1 MKQPFFTAFMF
12 CFCFLAC
19 KQTPK
24 ATDNTATQAATDST
38 AQRALEA
45 AAAPKITPDSI
56 IVNVDSMGR
65 VTLGNRS
72 VTLEEL
78 PKLLVDSC
86 KTWKKTTGNAPK
98 TITYKSNGAMMG
110 IRGAVK
116 DAIQEA
122 QDSLKK

>member
-1 MKQPFFTAFMF
+1 MKQPFFTAFML

-24 ATDNTATQAATDST
+24 ATDNTATQTATDST

-45 AAAPKITPDSI
+45 AAAPNITPDSI

-86 KTWKKTTGNAPK
+86 KTLKKTTGNAPK

-122 QDSLKK
+122 RDSLKK

>member
-1 MKQPFFTAFMF
+1 MKQHYFTAFMLF
-12 CFCFLAC
+12 FCFLAC

-24 ATDNTATQAATDST
+24 ATDNTTTQTAADST

-45 AAAPKITPDSI
+45 ATAPKVTPDSI

-86 KTWKKTTGNAPK
+86 KTLKKTTGNVPK

-122 QDSLKK
+122 RDSLKK

>member
-1 MKQPFFTAFMF
+1 MKQHYFTAFML

-24 ATDNTATQAATDST
+24 ATDNTTTQTAADST
-38 AQRALEA
+38 AKRALEA
-45 AAAPKITPDSI
+45 TAAPKTTPDSI
-56 IVNVDSMGR
+56 IVSIDSMGK

-72 VTLEEL
+72 VTLDEL

-86 KTWKKTTGNAPK
+86 KTLKKTTGNTPK

-122 QDSLKK
+122 RDSLKQ